1 MIENLITSKT
11 KIKLLLKFFLNP
23 DTKGYLRQLAKEF
36 NESTNGIRVELNKLS
51 KAQIIE
57 SQKEGRSKIYKA
69 NTKHPL
75 FKEIRQIVL
84 KSTGIDKVISDIIGK
99 TGDVYTALL
108 RGDYAVG
115 KDSGLIDLVIVG
127 DNLNTEEI
135 DRVRKKTE
143 KLIDRKI
150 SILQLTI
157 NEYKKLKSKFDEGD
171 SLALLEPP
179 PKNKS
184 IMILF
189 VYTSFSTFVKKDYEI
204 LKKHFQIRKFQYKAS
219 NKFFIN
225 LVSQIKIFI
234 WLTKNI
240 WKAKYIYI
248 WFADYH
254 SFLPIL
260 FAKILKKKSFLV
272 LGGYDVTYIPEIKY
286 GSFSNPLR
294 SFCTKFSIK
303 NASICLPVSYY
314 VEKEAKKRVKKLNS
328 KVIYNGIDTVP
339 YDHKKGKENIVL
351 TVGNCNNSQRIK
363 LKGIDFFVETAKAL
377 PNYKFIAIGISKK
390 VEKYLGEIPKNVQLI
405 DKLPHEKLSD
415 FYKKAKIYCQFSL
428 VESFGLSVLE
438 AISFGA
444 IPIIS
449 NKGALPEI
457 FGSCS
462 FILKERSVNKAI
474 EMIQKAMN
482 SSDSRGREAR
492 GRIIDNFSLENRE
505 REIIKIL

>member
-157 NEYKKLKSKFDEGD
+157 NEYKNLKSKFDEGD
-171 SLALLEPP
+171 SLTLLEK
-179 PKNKS
+179 PKRS
-184 IMILF
+184 I
-189 VYTSFSTFVKKDYEI
+189 YE
-204 LKKHFQIRKFQYKAS
+204 S
-219 NKFFIN
+219 
-225 LVSQIKIFI
+225 
-234 WLTKNI
+234 
-240 WKAKYIYI
+240 
-248 WFADYH
+248 
-254 SFLPIL
+254 
-260 FAKILKKKSFLV
+260 
-272 LGGYDVTYIPEIKY
+272 
-286 GSFSNPLR
+286 
-294 SFCTKFSIK
+294 
-303 NASICLPVSYY
+303 
-314 VEKEAKKRVKKLNS
+314 
-328 KVIYNGIDTVP
+328 
-339 YDHKKGKENIVL
+339 
-351 TVGNCNNSQRIK
+351 
-363 LKGIDFFVETAKAL
+363 
-377 PNYKFIAIGISKK
+377 
-390 VEKYLGEIPKNVQLI
+390 
-405 DKLPHEKLSD
+405 
-415 FYKKAKIYCQFSL
+415 
-428 VESFGLSVLE
+428 
-438 AISFGA
+438 
-444 IPIIS
+444 
-449 NKGALPEI
+449 
-457 FGSCS
+457 
-462 FILKERSVNKAI
+462 
-474 EMIQKAMN
+474 
-482 SSDSRGREAR
+482 
-492 GRIIDNFSLENRE
+492 
-505 REIIKIL
+505 